1 MWSRERSEGR
11 SGRRRVA
18 EPEMPFVHIGAER
31 STGCE
36 TALLASCAF
45 FFTKVVFSH
54 RDQDMRNPH
63 FTICYLMASIQP
75 RAYLFW

>member
-11 SGRRRVA
+11 SGGRRVA
-18 EPEMPFVHIGAER
+18 DPEMPFVHIGAER
-31 STGCE
+31 STSCE
-36 TALLASCAF
+36 IALLANHAF

-54 RDQDMRNPH
+54 RDQDMRNPR
-63 FTICYLMASIQP
+63 FTICCLMPSIQP